1 MPNRNWKSIATPEWH
16 TPRLCF
22 VWHMQSTMHYA
33 ERRAAILKHLDE
45 SSGIYINCKYQVQLK
60 DKGAYPKALK
70 RMLKEG
76 VLKRVVEVHGNRTTK
91 TKLVRA

>member
-22 VWHMQSTMHYA
+22 VWHMQTTMRYA

-45 SSGIYINCKYQVQLK
+45 SSGIYVNCKYR
-60 DKGAYPKALK
+60 A
-70 RMLKEG
+70 EG
-76 VLKRVVEVHGNRTTK
+76 GDNLSFG
-91 TKLVRA
+91 